1 MQRGEIGK
9 RLKKLR
15 EVRGVSQNW
24 LARRVHVTRQA
35 ISFYENGRRSIDAD
49 LADQVL
55 RALGGITVLG
65 VDLDPEEAR
74 EVAGY
79 IESLR
84 KERLR
89 KEREKQ
95 NEIFKKYRKEEEG

>member
-35 ISFYENGRRSIDAD
+35 ISYYENGRRSIDAD

-65 VDLDPEEAR
+65 ADLDPEEAR

-89 KEREKQ
+89 KERAKQ
-95 NEIFKKYRKEEEG
+95 NEIFKKYRKKEEG